1 MIIKEN
7 IINNMMDM
15 GLNKYEAK
23 AYLSLIDSP
32 QITAYEISKL
42 SGVPQ
47 AKIYETVKKLLDKN
61 LVNIVSDNPVK
72 YIALDM
78 DSFLDN
84 IKQKTED
91 NISYLKSNLKKL
103 KPRGGVSYLLHLEG
117 QENIVNKILDVIKC
131 TNKFLYIEAWD
142 IDYNIFSEELLELEK
157 GGVEIISVIYGK
169 PDKDIGKIYYHE
181 MDGLDLDKK
190 NRGRWFT
197 IISDGKQS
205 MFSIYK
211 DDVAQGIWTENEA
224 FMLMAESFISH
235 DVYLAEIYLK
245 FKEQLD
251 QEFGPNLKKIREKS
265 KIGHL

>member
-1 MIIKEN
+1 MNKDN
-7 IINNMMDM
+7 IIDNMMEI

-23 AYLSLIDSP
+23 AYLALFDTP
-32 QITAYEISKL
+32 NITAYEISKL

-61 LVNIVSDNPVK
+61 LVNIVSENPVK

-78 DSFLDN
+78 DSFLEN

-91 NISYLKSNLKKL
+91 NIDYLKSNLKTL
-103 KPRGGVSYLLHLEG
+103 KPAGKISFLLHLEG
-117 QENIVNKILDVIKC
+117 QDNVNNKINEVIQS

-142 IDYNIFSEELLELEK
+142 VDYNMFTDQLLELQSK
-157 GGVEIISVIYGK
+157 GVEIVSVIYGK
-169 PDKDIGKIYYHE
+169 PDKDVGKIYYHE
-181 MDGLDLDKK
+181 MDGLDLDQET
-190 NRGRWFT
+190 RGRWFT

-205 MFSIYK
+205 MFSTYK
-211 DDVAQGIWTENEA
+211 DEVCQGIWTENEA

-245 FKEQLD
+245 FRDQLND
-251 QEFGPNLKKIREKS
+251 EFGPNLEKIRKKS
-265 KIGHL
+265 LIGHL